1 MYQLEAEDARH
12 TEYFYR
18 LIDIYVY
25 FNIRAWKTL
34 DTKGRKNSYNPAL
47 KGPQSLDY
55 YTGYWPQVRA

>member
-34 DTKGRKNSYNPAL
+34 QIQKAEKIPII
-47 KGPQSLDY
+47 QH
-55 YTGYWPQVRA
+55 